1 MTANDYLCKFSKCQE
16 EFQTKSGLV
25 EHMVAEHQFYY
36 AYSKNELYSWCRFC
50 EEHVW
55 ELTSTSGRESHFDGH
70 VEQTMKQVKQYGYTG
85 VEMRYRTEPGTSNS
99 WETIHFLLA

>member
-1 MTANDYLCKFSKCQE
+1 MTTNDCLCKFSKCQE

-25 EHMVAEHQFYY
+25 EPMVAEHQFYY

-55 ELTSTSGRESHFDGH
+55 ELASTSGRESHFEGH
-70 VEQTMKQVKQYGYTG
+70 VEQAMVLMEN
-85 VEMRYRTEPGTSNS
+85 VGTTRNRERDLVSD
-99 WETIHFLLA
+99 HQG